1 DNGHREFL
9 AAHVPEPG
17 VDRIPGVPGSADHV
31 SAASGQH
38 GVHAVRLDAAGFR
51 HRHRLHKQ
59 LARPQECRSVLRRR
73 VHGRDV
79 GLSQPSP
86 RRSHRAAGQTR
97 DRPHRI
103 PLSRPGPARPRA
115 APNGFLPPP
124 SIQAFADAACRNSI
138 MNGTLS
144 LSPGLVMRDL
154 LLSGFNKRRLILILV
169 ACVMVLGVQIALTVE
184 PDYRA
189 KSSLLV
195 LLGTEHSFR
204 PPAGQQF
211 LNSGGVDSEQ
221 VLRTEA
227 SILASDDLHRSV
239 IRELGV
245 EHLYPKLLKPPSTI
259 SRWMHAAKLWIA
271 ETTGNTALNSPDGTK
286 DDPLARAVDLFAR
299 NLTINVDKK
308 SSVIELYFNNPDPTM
323 ASDALKVLEKDYF
336 ELRTKLYGDVQAP
349 IVKVQQENVGKQ
361 LADADTALAAFKQQ
375 HDISSFTD
383 RRTILLKQQGDL
395 ETALAKSESTI
406 AEQEARL
413 KQLNQQLGAVTG
425 SKKGT
430 PNASAALQG
439 MVQAYRQRQA
449 DAQTHYRGS
458 PAVDEARRQ
467 MLERETDIA
476 KMQSTQAFATQT
488 DRNKTEADL
497 RASLSGHDTIEA
509 QLDAINKQIDAL
521 DK

>member
-1 DNGHREFL
+1 
-9 AAHVPEPG
+9 
-17 VDRIPGVPGSADHV
+17 
-31 SAASGQH
+31 
-38 GVHAVRLDAAGFR
+38 
-51 HRHRLHKQ
+51 
-59 LARPQECRSVLRRR
+59 
-73 VHGRDV
+73 
-79 GLSQPSP
+79 
-86 RRSHRAAGQTR
+86 
-97 DRPHRI
+97 
-103 PLSRPGPARPRA
+103 
-115 APNGFLPPP
+115 
-124 SIQAFADAACRNSI
+124 

-521 DK
+521 DKEELQLHTLERNRGILEDNFKAVSKILDERQVVETVETHRQSSVRVVQPPRVPAFPQPLRRLILIAAAVISVLLAAAVTLLSHFFRASYLRPEALEFDTGLAVLASVPETKLLGRSNLLVTPG

>member
-1 DNGHREFL
+1 
-9 AAHVPEPG
+9 
-17 VDRIPGVPGSADHV
+17 
-31 SAASGQH
+31 
-38 GVHAVRLDAAGFR
+38 
-51 HRHRLHKQ
+51 
-59 LARPQECRSVLRRR
+59 
-73 VHGRDV
+73 
-79 GLSQPSP
+79 
-86 RRSHRAAGQTR
+86 
-97 DRPHRI
+97 
-103 PLSRPGPARPRA
+103 
-115 APNGFLPPP
+115 
-124 SIQAFADAACRNSI
+124 

-245 EHLYPKLLKPPSTI
+245 EHLYPKLLKPPSTL
-259 SRWMHAAKLWIA
+259 SRWMQAAKLWLA

-521 DK
+521 DKEELQLHTLERNRGILEDNFKAVSKILDERQVVETVETHRQSSVRVVQPPRVPAFPQPLRRLILIAAAVISVLLAAAVTLLSHFFRASYLRPEALEFDTGLAVLASVPETKLLGRSNLLVTPG